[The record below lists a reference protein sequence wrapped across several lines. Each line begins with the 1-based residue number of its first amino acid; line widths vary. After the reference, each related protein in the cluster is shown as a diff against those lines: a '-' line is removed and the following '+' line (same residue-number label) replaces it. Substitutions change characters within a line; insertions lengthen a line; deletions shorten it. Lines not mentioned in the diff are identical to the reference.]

1 MENKHGDRRQE
12 ARKIVMA
19 FTPVYNLQN
28 GRLLGYLHDLT
39 MKGAQVNGEKKLEVN
54 ATMTLSIQLPN
65 DLPNVTATHLNIEAR
80 VARCI
85 ATPETVNS
93 FETGFEFKEPN
104 SEQTQIIGAI
114 LERYHFRHKMF

>member
-28 GRLLGYLHDLT
+28 GRLLGYLRDLT

-54 ATMTLSIQLPN
+54 ATMTLSIQLPD
-65 DLPNVTATHLNIEAR
+65 DLPIVTATHLNIEAR

-85 ATPETVNS
+85 EAPETVNS